1 MSSVL
6 CMRTS
11 VECWS
16 YHYSNTTMDWT
27 QARAWCQ
34 EHYTDLVAI
43 QNKEEIEHL
52 NNWLPERK
60 GYYWIGIRKINNIWT
75 WVGTNKV
82 LTEEATNWAENEPNN
97 GREGKRQKSRQE
109 DCVEI
114 YIKRSKEPGKWNDES
129 CSKTK
134 TALCY
139 TASCLQNSCSA
150 HAECVETVGNYT
162 CQCHPGFQGPLCE
175 EAIACQ
181 PLLDPEQGF
190 QHCFHPHGCLNSS
203 CNFQCILGFRL
214 VGASQLVCQA
224 SGHWNNPVSLCQI
237 QECPFLNQTI
247 SAGSIICSPPD
258 APYSYNSTCEVRCDE
273 GYEASGQNH
282 LQCDHTGQWSASVPA
297 CTVKKC
303 PPILFPFPGNLTC
316 VDTLEPFSFGS
327 WCSFTCQKGHTLV
340 GEATMTCQASGEWSS
355 STPRCAVV
363 QCNRLKAPHN
373 AIISCE
379 NPLGEHSYGST
390 CTVECNKGFDL
401 IGTNTTKCS
410 SQGQW
415 SPQLP
420 VCQARKCH
428 PVDLPRGFLSCFNPN
443 GPFTFGSLCTATC
456 ERGFALNGT
465 VSIECSSLG
474 LWSADIPQCS
484 AKQCPALGSPA
495 HGSLV
500 CSAPHGEFSF
510 GAQCGSTCEDGFL
523 LNGTAETECT
533 SQGVWSTETPH
544 CLGIGLMP
552 SIARPCPLLAKAPP
566 NGTLTCSHPHSHSSY
581 GSQCEFECDVGFW
594 SKGASAITCNSS
606 GVWSQDP
613 PTCQPLQCE
622 AIRVFSSS
630 LYVNCSHPVEE
641 LSFGSQC
648 FFSCKEGFSLNG
660 TQTLTCTSAVFWSDT
675 PPTCR

>member
-1 MSSVL
+1 SDYFLLLLSSVL

-181 PLLDPEQGF
+181 PLLDPEQ
-190 QHCFHPHGCLNSS
+190 
-203 CNFQCILGFRL
+203 
-214 VGASQLVCQA
+214 
-224 SGHWNNPVSLCQI
+224 
-237 QECPFLNQTI
+237 
-247 SAGSIICSPPD
+247 GSIICSPPD

-544 CLGIGLMP
+544 CL
-552 SIARPCPLLAKAPP
+552 A
-566 NGTLTCSHPHSHSSY
+566 
-581 GSQCEFECDVGFW
+581 
-594 SKGASAITCNSS
+594 
-606 GVWSQDP
+606 
-613 PTCQPLQCE
+613 LQCE

-675 PPTCR
+675 PPTC